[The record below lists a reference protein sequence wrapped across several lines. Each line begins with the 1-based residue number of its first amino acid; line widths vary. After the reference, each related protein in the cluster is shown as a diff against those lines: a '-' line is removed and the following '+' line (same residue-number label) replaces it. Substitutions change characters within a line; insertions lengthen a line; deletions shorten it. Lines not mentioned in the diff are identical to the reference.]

1 MAPVVAVIA
10 AGAMGSGIG
19 RRLHDNG
26 ARVLTSLEGRGAA
39 TAERARAAGMEAA
52 SDADIASADIILSIV
67 PPAEAIALA
76 ERLAPALTASAHKPV
91 FVDCNAIDTGTMEKV
106 ASIIAPTGAA
116 CVDGAII
123 GAPPAPG
130 KAGPKIYL
138 SGAAAERLAPLGDFG
153 LRIGIMDGPVGAAS
167 SLKMSY
173 AGITKGLAAIAAAMM
188 LAAECAGAGH
198 ALYEE
203 LAESQPQLLARFK
216 TTLPDMYPKAYRW
229 VAEMREIATFLK
241 DDPAAATIFEG
252 AAQFYE
258 RIASDLKGERREI
271 ARIDAFLADPPK

>member
-1 MAPVVAVIA
+1 MAPIVAVIA
-10 AGAMGSGIG
+10 AGAMGSGVG

-26 ARVLTSLEGRGAA
+26 ARVLTSLEGRGTA
-39 TAERARAAGMEAA
+39 TAERARLAGMEAA
-52 SDADIASADIILSIV
+52 SDSYIANADIILSIV
-67 PPAEAIALA
+67 PPGEAIALA
-76 ERLAPALTASAHKPV
+76 ERPAPVLTASASKPI
-91 FVDCNAIDTGTMEKV
+91 FADCNAIDPGTMEKV
-106 ASIIAPTGAA
+106 ASIIARTGAG
-116 CVDGAII
+116 CVDGAIF
-123 GAPPAPG
+123 GSPPAPG
-130 KAGPKIYL
+130 KAGPKIYF
-138 SGAAAERLAPLGDFG
+138 SGHAAGALAPLGDLG
-153 LRIGIMDGPVGAAS
+153 LRIGIMDGPIGAAS

-188 LAAECAGAGH
+188 LAAERAGAGD

-203 LAESQPQLLARFK
+203 FAESQPQLLARFK

-229 VAEMREIATFLK
+229 VVEMREIATFLR

-271 ARIDAFLADPPK
+271 AQIDTFLADRPK

>member
-39 TAERARAAGMEAA
+39 TAERARLAGMESAR
-52 SDADIASADIILSIV
+52 DADIASADIILSIV

-76 ERLAPALTASAHKPV
+76 ERLGPVLTASAHKPV
-91 FVDCNAIDTGTMEKV
+91 FADCNAIDPGTMDQV
-106 ASIIAPTGAA
+106 AAIIAPTGAA
-116 CVDGAII
+116 CVDGAIF
-123 GAPPAPG
+123 GAPPMPG
-130 KAGPKIYL
+130 KAGPKIYF
-138 SGAAAERLAPLGDFG
+138 SGPQAQRLTPLADLG
-153 LRIGIMDGPVGAAS
+153 LRIDIMDGPIGAAS

-173 AGITKGLAAIAAAMM
+173 AGITKGLAAIAAAMT
-188 LAAECAGAGH
+188 LAAERAGAGD
-198 ALYEE
+198 ALYKE
-203 LAESQPQLLARFK
+203 LSESQPQLLARFK
-216 TTLPDMYPKAYRW
+216 TTLPDMYPKSYRW

-271 ARIDAFLADPPK
+271 TQIDAFLSRPPK